1 MYKREKREYHENGH
15 QNECV
20 HIIVCGDF
28 KVSEMSSAA
37 QYLLWDDCSLMDK
50 VRGVFSG
57 KCYMYH
63 LPCSIQLILAGIDV
77 LGRCTFANAR
87 QVTFTYGVS
96 NLRPRVTNL
105 YDLFRLS
112 RSFFRQMPPCTSEAR

>member
-1 MYKREKREYHENGH
+1 MGMAIKTSV
-15 QNECV
+15 CI
-20 HIIVCGDF
+20 IIVCGDF
-28 KVSEMSSAA
+28 KISEMSSAA

-50 VRGVFSG
+50 VRGGFSG
-57 KCYMYH
+57 KSY

-87 QVTFTYGVS
+87 RVTFTYGVS
-96 NLRPRVTNL
+96 NLRPRVINL

>member
-1 MYKREKREYHENGH
+1 MGMAIKTSV
-15 QNECV
+15 C
-20 HIIVCGDF
+20 IIIACGDF

-57 KCYMYH
+57 KSYMYH

-77 LGRCTFANAR
+77 LGRCTFTNAR
-87 QVTFTYGVS
+87 RVTFTYGVS

-112 RSFFRQMPPCTSEAR
+112 

>member
-15 QNECV
+15 QNESV

-77 LGRCTFANAR
+77 LGAAP
-87 QVTFTYGVS
+87 S
-96 NLRPRVTNL
+96 
-105 YDLFRLS
+105 
-112 RSFFRQMPPCTSEAR
+112 QMPVKSHSPMVYLIYAHV